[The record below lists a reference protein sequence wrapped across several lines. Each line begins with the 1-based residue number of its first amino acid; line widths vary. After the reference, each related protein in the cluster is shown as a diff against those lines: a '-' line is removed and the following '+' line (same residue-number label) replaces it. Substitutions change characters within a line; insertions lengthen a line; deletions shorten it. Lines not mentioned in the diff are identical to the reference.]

1 MGIILNGNV
10 IDADDVLGCMRTTVE
25 AGEIIATGDACYIKL
40 DDGKAYISGTGA
52 QTDYRVN
59 GIALAGV
66 SAAADVTLITR
77 GKWVTTGLTDKE
89 VYYLGAAGAIST
101 TQSSIKVGVADGT
114 TALYID
120 IVQDDRDAVGTVKSV
135 LLTLAGTPTL
145 TAFWHLCDGTVLTA
159 GAADP
164 ESPLN
169 GQTIPDLNA
178 SAGTARFLRGAT
190 TSGGTG
196 GTETHQHKLGLVI
209 SSTNLYA
216 IDGGKY
222 GGSGNF
228 VQNWRG
234 PQDGSGTSTV
244 GPEVY
249 SETVGTLPSYYEVV
263 WVIKIK

>member
-145 TAFWHLCDGTVLTA
+145 TAFWHLCDGTALTA

-169 GQTIPDLNA
+169 GSTIPDLNTDLRVLYGGA
-178 SAGTARFLRGAT
+178 TSGTTRTEDFLPSHVHNVITNDGGSPGALHRDGPGGSQSSGFIITT
-190 TSGGTG
+190 TSG
-196 GTETHQHKLGLVI
+196 
-209 SSTNLYA
+209 
-216 IDGGKY
+216 
-222 GGSGNF
+222 
-228 VQNWRG
+228 
-234 PQDGSGTSTV
+234 TSWKGYQAV
-244 GPEVY
+244 F
-249 SETVGTLPSYYEVV
+249 
-263 WVIKIK
+263 VIKIK